1 MAPKGVS
8 LDTQVENPY
17 YDSFG
22 TVPQLGTSALKL
34 GRPGFGSELQP
45 CIETA
50 LCPRL
55 LICEMALNV
64 LEGLVRNTSVL

>member
-1 MAPKGVS
+1 MAPKGVL
-8 LDTQVENPY
+8 LDAQVENPY

-22 TVPQLGTSALKL
+22 TVPQLGASALKL
-34 GRPGFGSELQP
+34 GRPRFGSELQP
-45 CIETA
+45 CIGTT

-64 LEGLVRNTSVL
+64 LEGLA

>member
-22 TVPQLGTSALKL
+22 TVQQLGASALKL
-34 GRPGFGSELQP
+34 GKPGFGSELQP
-45 CIETA
+45 CIGTA

-64 LEGLVRNTSVL
+64 LEGLVLNTSVL